1 MKLIKTRYALAIWLA
16 CALAYGLINSGIASF
31 LQNKAEQT
39 LSDVTAPRAATGKS
53 EKAGTPQAAVALE
66 ITTVPRNARVRIIE
80 GTDETYK
87 KGMLLPPGD
96 YRIQISAA
104 GFPSKT
110 VTHKHHAG
118 NSRLTVDLSQG
129 GH

>member
-1 MKLIKTRYALAIWLA
+1 MKLIKTRYALTIWLV
-16 CALAYGLINSGIASF
+16 CALAYGLTNSGIASF

-39 LSDVTAPRAATGKS
+39 LSDVTAPHAATNKS
-53 EKAGTPQAAVALE
+53 EKAGKPQAAVALE

-80 GTDETYK
+80 GTNETYK

-96 YRIQISAA
+96 YRVQISAA

-118 NSRLTVDLSQG
+118 NSHVTVDLSQG

>member
-16 CALAYGLINSGIASF
+16 CALAYGLTNSGIASF
-31 LQNKAEQT
+31 LQNKAET

-80 GTDETYK
+80 GTDESYK

-118 NSRLTVDLSQG
+118 NSRVIVDLSQS

>member
-1 MKLIKTRYALAIWLA
+1 LKLIKTRYALAIWLA
-16 CALAYGLINSGIASF
+16 CALAYGLTNSGIASF
-31 LQNKAEQT
+31 LQNKAET

-118 NSRLTVDLSQG
+118 NSCLTVDLSQG